1 MNLLYKGEKQSGK
14 IPRQFFFLNWN
25 LREVPNKKVII
36 IITPIFL
43 EKIIRVSRIRV
54 SSLQL
59 KVKYQ
64 LEI

>member
-1 MNLLYKGEKQSGK
+1 MNLLYKGEEQSGK
-14 IPRQFFFLNWN
+14 ISRQFFFLNWN

-54 SSLQL
+54 SLQL
-59 KVKYQ
+59 RVKYQ
-64 LEI
+64 LKI